1 MDYYQWS
8 LEYKESA
15 EEIALVIEKLKASK
29 QGKSLTQKKEI
40 DAKIAKYKT
49 YYNECM
55 LISNHLMGR
64 YLGEE

>member
-1 MDYYQWS
+1 MNYYQWS

-15 EEIALVIEKLKASK
+15 QEIAFVIEKLKASK
-29 QGKSLTQKKEI
+29 QGKSLTQIKEI
-40 DAKIAKYKT
+40 DSKIAKYKT

-55 LISNHLMGR
+55 QIANHLMGR